1 MAITL
6 AAYVFFRL
14 TRFFFFHFLTL
25 FVEWDWIMN
34 GLGKAL
40 FAKTRPTILFSRQNR
55 TGSRAPSV
63 SLLIDLL
70 DSETLLSNLN
80 AVMVFPSFFRCLR
93 FETTSPTRRFTR
105 RKSCMISRANSSQ
118 ASLGDILKPTNPP
131 HRAQCHSSSRTQ
143 SAVWRERDA
152 WVFPGAQRPWKLP
165 CRIQHVNVTLTSINF
180 WRH

>member
-1 MAITL
+1 
-6 AAYVFFRL
+6 
-14 TRFFFFHFLTL
+14 
-25 FVEWDWIMN
+25 MN

-40 FAKTRPTILFSRQNR
+40 FAKTRPTILFHAKIEQV
-55 TGSRAPSV
+55 RAPSV

-80 AVMVFPSFFRCLR
+80 AVMVSPSSFRCLR
-93 FETTSPTRRFTR
+93 FETTWPTRRFTR

-152 WVFPGAQRPWKLP
+152 
-165 CRIQHVNVTLTSINF
+165 
-180 WRH
+180 